1 MAHHGFHSR
10 YQDKEYAAEDAK
22 AWTLDLSNEIK
33 VEIKQEEKT
42 WNWFITHVG
51 FHGCSW
57 VFCRSSLD
65 EGNFWN
71 SQLSWLLQ
79 LRI

>member
-33 VEIKQEEKT
+33 VGIKQEEKNMELVYYT
-42 WNWFITHVG
+42 RG
-51 FHGCSW
+51 FSW
-57 VFCRSSLD
+57 VFMGFL
-65 EGNFWN
+65 
-71 SQLSWLLQ
+71 
-79 LRI
+79 